1 MKNAPEKFTHFN
13 LYVQDESRFGLF
25 TRNGRA
31 LTAKGVKPIC
41 TYQNIFKSTYIF
53 GAFSPINGD
62 SLVMELPYCNGDN
75 FQIFL
80 NELSNKNTAEFKVI
94 PIRNINWSYCQF
106 ERSREPLDHLDC
118 ARCDKKGLDFY
129 ICLIGIIILDNG
141 AFHKGKSLIIPEN
154 IALIFLPP
162 YSPELNPAELVWLNM
177 KRKTTNKIYKT
188 MEKLKL
194 KLDEIVKELITE
206 NFIKNLCSFDY
217 FFA

>member
-1 MKNAPEKFTHFN
+1 LKNAPEKFTHFN

-31 LTAKGVKPIC
+31 LTAKGVKPIS

-80 NELSNKNTAEFKVI
+80 NELSNKNTTEFKV
-94 PIRNINWSYCQF
+94 
-106 ERSREPLDHLDC
+106 
-118 ARCDKKGLDFY
+118 
-129 ICLIGIIILDNG
+129 IILDNG
-141 AFHKGKSLIIPEN
+141 AFHKGKSLIIPQN

-188 MEKLKL
+188 MEELKL

-206 NFIKNLCSFDY
+206 KFIKDLCSFDY
-217 FFA
+217 FFT

>member
-1 MKNAPEKFTHFN
+1 
-13 LYVQDESRFGLF
+13 LF

-53 GAFSPINGD
+53 GAFSPYNGD

-80 NELSNKNTAEFKVI
+80 NELSNKNQKEYKVV
-94 PIRNINWSYCQF
+94 
-106 ERSREPLDHLDC
+106 
-118 ARCDKKGLDFY
+118 
-129 ICLIGIIILDNG
+129 ILDNG
-141 AFHKGKSLIIPEN
+141 AFHKGKSLVIPKN

-177 KRKTTNKIYKT
+177 KRKITNKIYKT
-188 MEKLKL
+188 MEELKFD
-194 KLDEIVKELITE
+194 LDNIVKDLITDE
-206 NFIKNLCSFDY
+206 FVKNLCSFNY
-217 FFA
+217 FFT

>member
-1 MKNAPEKFTHFN
+1 M
-13 LYVQDESRFGLF
+13 QDESRFGLF

-53 GAFSPINGD
+53 GAFSPLNGD

-80 NELSNKNTAEFKVI
+80 NELSSKNAAEFKVI
-94 PIRNINWSYCQF
+94 V
-106 ERSREPLDHLDC
+106 
-118 ARCDKKGLDFY
+118 
-129 ICLIGIIILDNG
+129 LDNG
-141 AFHKGKSLIIPEN
+141 AFHKGKSLVIPQN

-177 KRKTTNKIYKT
+177 KRRTTNKVYKT
-188 MEKLKL
+188 TQELKI

-206 NFIKNLCSFDY
+206 KFIKNLCSFNY
-217 FFA
+217 FFT